1 MLKELLVLIKML
13 FNSKPSDFVGKELE
27 IVRMNHFPFKG
38 YKWLMWCGRMIY
50 RSDNKEQIRNEK
62 RTKKFA
68 VRKNHEKIH
77 LMQASHCGDSWI
89 LYYLSYLWK
98 WLKQGVISSM
108 SANYYINP
116 YEVEAYANEGNEN
129 YCKEYDGVDLCSKYT
144 IKSAK
149 KKYNELGGTPSA
161 WNEYIKTL

>member
-1 MLKELLVLIKML
+1 MLKELWVLIKML

-50 RSDNKEQIRNEK
+50 RSDNKEQIRKEK
-62 RTKKFA
+62 RIKKFA